1 MRILGIDPG
10 LASTG
15 AVVIE
20 AGEELVIFHKEVI
33 RTKPEQKITERLGII
48 AHSLERVIDTYKP
61 QVLGLESAFI
71 RRDAPQTGLSLGKV
85 LGVVILTAY
94 RKKLELLEI
103 TPREVKETLTGY
115 GNAAKGQI
123 GRAVAVRFG
132 LAEPLRPDH
141 VADAAAIALTAASF
155 MTTLRKR

>member
-20 AGEELVIFHKEVI
+20 ADQELAILHKEMI
-33 RTKPEQKITERLGII
+33 RTKSGEHIASRLGTIAEEIERII
-48 AHSLERVIDTYKP
+48 DSFRP
-61 QVLGLESAFI
+61 QLLALESAFI

-85 LGVVILTAY
+85 LGVVILTAH
-94 RKKLELLEI
+94 RKRLKLQEV

-115 GNAAKGQI
+115 GNATKEQI
-123 GRAVAVRFG
+123 ERAVKVRFK
-132 LAEPLRPDH
+132 LKEPLRPDH
-141 VADAAAIALTAASF
+141 VADAAAIALTAASIVDR
-155 MTTLRKR
+155 LGSR

>member
-20 AGEELVIFHKEVI
+20 ADVDLEVLHKEVA
-33 RTKPEQKITERLGII
+33 RTKAGEAITKRLGTIAESVERIIDTHKPGII
-48 AHSLERVIDTYKP
+48 ALET
-61 QVLGLESAFI
+61 AFI

-85 LGVVILTAY
+85 LGVMILIAY
-94 RKKLELLEI
+94 RKKLELMEL

-115 GNAAKGQI
+115 GDATKGQVQ
-123 GRAVAVRFG
+123 RAVSVKLG
-132 LAEPLRPDH
+132 LREHLRPDH
-141 VADAAAIALTAASF
+141 VADAAAVALTAASILA
-155 MTTLRKR
+155 TLHRR